1 MPDKDMLYICVVR
14 TTTGH
19 GFSASYMCPLV
30 PRQFVQNEKNKKN
43 KKIWLR
49 RGLNPRPSGYKFTA
63 LSIDPRR
70 QDE

>member
-1 MPDKDMLYICVVR
+1 MPDKDMVYIYVVQ

-19 GFSASYMCPLV
+19 GFSASYMCLLV

-49 RGLNPRPSGYKFTA
+49 GGLNS
-63 LSIDPRR
+63 
-70 QDE
+70 